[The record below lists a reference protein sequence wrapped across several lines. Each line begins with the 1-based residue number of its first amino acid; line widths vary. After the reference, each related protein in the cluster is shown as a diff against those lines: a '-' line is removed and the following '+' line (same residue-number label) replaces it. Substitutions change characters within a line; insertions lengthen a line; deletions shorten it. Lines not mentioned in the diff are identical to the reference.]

1 MALLDF
7 LQIAPKGKLGDIE
20 IMATLEEIHTDSV
33 QTTEHPIEIG
43 APITD
48 HAYVRPSE
56 VVMRC
61 GWSNSSF
68 TALSGAASSFFSGGE
83 VGEKYTDAIYSQ
95 LLALQESREPFDVIT
110 SARQYVNMLL
120 ISLRLDRD
128 EKTSNILMITATCR
142 QVILVN
148 TAATTLPPRDD
159 QANPAST
166 AEIEETG
173 TKQPVKATPSPGGSV
188 KPIKSELPPIPAPI
202 KAGGGTFRG
211 QGATG
216 GW

>member
-7 LQIAPKGKLGDIE
+7 LQIAPKSQIGTIE
-20 IMATLEEIHTDSV
+20 IMATLEEIYTDSV
-33 QTTEHPIEIG
+33 QTTEHPIEVG

-68 TALSGAASSFFSGGE
+68 TALSGTVSSLFSGGE
-83 VGEKYTDAIYSQ
+83 VGEKYTDGIYSQ
-95 LLALQESREPFDVIT
+95 LLALQEARQPFDVIT

-120 ISLRLDRD
+120 VSLRLDRD

-142 QVILVN
+142 QVLLVN
-148 TAATTLPPRDD
+148 TAATTLPPRAD

-173 TKQPVKATPSPGGSV
+173 TKQPVVSTPSPGGSV
-188 KPIKSELPPIPAPI
+188 PPVKPAAPAIPPPI

-211 QGATG
+211 QGASG